1 MHEVRTSGRGQVNRH
16 THPKRSLWKRFYVCL
31 LLFILPLLLKVFRL
45 SKKVRQEGAYVGEGF
60 VLRLTVTGFP
70 HMRSLRY
77 SHNNWHGASNDT
89 KPTLTIAFR
98 DLDYA
103 YDIFSGG
110 ITLKEGLSARLFT
123 THGPNDKGVAVTYL
137 FNAILKTF
145 FFWRSAYRRS

>member
-1 MHEVRTSGRGQVNRH
+1 MYEVRTSGRGQVNKH
-16 THPKRSLWKRFYVCL
+16 THPKRSLWKRFYVSL
-31 LLFILPLLLKVFRL
+31 LLLLLPLLLKVFRL
-45 SKKVRQEGAYVGEGF
+45 SKKVRNEGIYVGEGF
-60 VLRLTVTGFP
+60 VLRLTITGFS
-70 HMRSLRY
+70 RSRTLRY
-77 SHNNWHGASNDT
+77 KHHTWHGASEDT
-89 KPTLTIAFR
+89 KPALTIAFR

-137 FNAILKTF
+137 FTVILKTF